1 MALRATLV
9 LVPVLLVLVGC
20 AKQSDTTPPPTTP
33 PVTREPASVT
43 VRPEAPAPSETSET
57 GAGSASQRG
66 SVVTVGGR
74 DVEDLFRSSDRNGD
88 GKLTKDDMP
97 EMAWKRLAVADTNHD
112 GTVTLDEYKAGA
124 TKARPTASA
133 GVEPKA
139 KAGAGGH

>member
-20 AKQSDTTPPPTTP
+20 SKQSDTTPPPTTP

-88 GKLTKDDMP
+88 GKLTKEDMP
-97 EMAWKRLAVADTNHD
+97 EVAWKRLAVADANHD
-112 GTVTLDEYKAGA
+112 GIVALDEYKTAI
-124 TKARPTASA
+124 TKAHPTAGTGA
-133 GVEPKA
+133 QPKA
-139 KAGAGGH
+139 KAGPTGP